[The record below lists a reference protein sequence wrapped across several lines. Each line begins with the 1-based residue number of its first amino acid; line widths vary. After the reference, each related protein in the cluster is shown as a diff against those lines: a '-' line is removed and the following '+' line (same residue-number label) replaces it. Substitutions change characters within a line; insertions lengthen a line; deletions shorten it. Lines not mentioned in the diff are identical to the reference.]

1 MPPWGQVLGFVSV
14 IIAIVGA
21 VFRITRAVERAQ
33 HQLDSRLERIE
44 LGVAVVESQNRA
56 YLQVFPKVISGLVQ
70 AHVITVETGIEFV
83 SQSLGG
89 APIADL
95 LREIKPTGNPLSQG
109 DLDRL
114 RAYLERLQNG
124 QPLTL
129 PEAQDYY
136 RITNIITQEYP
147 ANDKSWLL
155 FLIGGFIL
163 GAMFSDIRK

>member
-21 VFRITRAVERAQ
+21 VFKITRAVER
-33 HQLDSRLERIE
+33 LDNRLERIE
-44 LGVAVVESQNRA
+44 LRLAVVESQIRA
-56 YLQVFPKVISGLVQ
+56 FLQVFPKVISALVQ
-70 AHVITVETGIEFV
+70 AHVITVETGMEFV
-83 SQSLGG
+83 SQALGS
-89 APIADL
+89 APITDL

-114 RAYLERLQNG
+114 RTYLERLQKG
-124 QPLTL
+124 QLLTL

-136 RITNIITQEYP
+136 QITTVITQEYP